1 MTSSINLEKKEGYL
15 QVIMGPMYSG
25 KTTGLLRELTIY
37 RELGL
42 DVIYVNHSLD
52 NRSDQDFSTHNP
64 LINTIG
70 KINSLKTSSLR
81 DNFEEIN
88 KYDVIGIDEY
98 QFFDE
103 LTVILELVEVYNKKV
118 FLSGLNSD
126 FMRNPFQSIYSVLP
140 YADKVLHLHSA
151 CSVCIKNKI
160 YKTAIF
166 SKRIVHSKEKVFV
179 GASESYIPVCR
190 NCYLNS

>member
-1 MTSSINLEKKEGYL
+1 MASSINLDKKEGYL

-37 RELGL
+37 KELGL
-42 DVIYVNHSLD
+42 DVMYVNHSLD
-52 NRSDQDFSTHNP
+52 DRSDQDFSTHNP
-64 LINTIG
+64 LITTIG
-70 KINSLKTSSLR
+70 KLHSLKTTDLR
-81 DNFEEIN
+81 SIFDEIK

-98 QFFDE
+98 QFFNE
-103 LTVILELVEVYNKKV
+103 LSVVLELVEVYNKKV

-126 FMRNPFQSIYSVLP
+126 FMRNPFPSIYQVLP
-140 YADKVLHLHSA
+140 YVDKVLHLHSA

-166 SKRIVHSKEKVFV
+166 SKRIVNSDEQILV

-190 NCYLNS
+190 SCYLNS